1 MSWWMASPGPKRLLI
16 PTVKKKILTLSNLI
30 SKGNYASIIKSI
42 FYYIYIFFFKIGIF
56 DILYVPYY
64 ILQYYNLIKRKFIID
79 NNINFFGPEANKFFE
94 NKLLNCKLYLEY
106 GSGSSTLLADRNN
119 INYYSVESDKLF
131 YKTLKKSLKNGNY
144 FLKDFGLLAPSSRP
158 VLFTYTKFYYSKRAK
173 KYAGD
178 VLNYLNE
185 KNLIPD
191 LILIDG
197 RYRILCALYVYKFL
211 KEKNFSTTI
220 IIDDYAYR
228 PYMQVVDKFFDG
240 KKMIGRQAVF
250 DKLKEC
256 ENINELIK
264 IYSYDFR

>member
-1 MSWWMASPGPKRLLI
+1 MSWWMLSPGPKRLLI
-16 PTVKKKILTLSNLI
+16 PTAKKKISTLSNLI
-30 SKGNYASIIKSI
+30 SKGNYASIIKI
-42 FYYIYIFFFKIGIF
+42 ILNYIYIFFNKIGF
-56 DILYVPYY
+56 NDILYVPYY
-64 ILQYYNLIKRKFIID
+64 ILQYYNFIKRKFIID
-79 NNINFFGPEANKFFE
+79 NNINFGPEANKFFE

-144 FLKDFGLLAPSSRP
+144 FLKDFGLLGPSSRP

-211 KEKNFSTTI
+211 KEKNFSTTV
-220 IIDDYAYR
+220 IIDDYGYR
-228 PYMQVVDKFFDG
+228 PYLRVIDKLFDG
-240 KKMIGRQAVF
+240 KKIIGRQAVF

>member
-1 MSWWMASPGPKRLLI
+1 MSWWMVSPGPKRLLI
-16 PTVKKKILTLSNLI
+16 PTVEKKISTLSNLI
-30 SKGNYASIIKSI
+30 SKGNYASIIKI
-42 FYYIYIFFFKIGIF
+42 ILWYIHVFFNKTGIVE
-56 DILYVPYY
+56 ILYVPFY
-64 ILQYYNLIKRKFIID
+64 ILQRYNFIKKKFIID
-79 NNINFFGPEANKFFE
+79 NNIDFGPEANKFFE
-94 NKLLNCKLYLEY
+94 NKLLNSKLYLEY

-144 FLKDFGLLAPSSRP
+144 FLKDFGLLSPHSRP

-220 IIDDYAYR
+220 IIDDYGYR
-228 PYMQVVDKFFDG
+228 PYLCVIDKLFDG
-240 KKMIGRQAVF
+240 KKIIGRQAVF

-264 IYSYDFR
+264 IYSYDYR